1 MGLFSNVLKGN
12 ESDSSFTNEE
22 AFLGAIVAITAA
34 DGDISNEEMSDLKSI
49 INKSQT
55 LSDVDDNTYS
65 KIVNKVFRVL
75 RKDGVDQLVNL
86 SVNGLSDSLY
96 EGVFALVCD
105 LAYSDGFIEKD
116 EERVLERLQQEF
128 NISDSTALNIVK
140 VITIKNRV

>member
-22 AFLGAIVAITAA
+22 AFLGTIVAITAA
-34 DGDISNEEMSDLKSI
+34 DGDISDEEMSDLKSI

-75 RKDGVDQLVNL
+75 RKDGVDHLVNL

-140 VITIKNRV
+140 VITVKNLV